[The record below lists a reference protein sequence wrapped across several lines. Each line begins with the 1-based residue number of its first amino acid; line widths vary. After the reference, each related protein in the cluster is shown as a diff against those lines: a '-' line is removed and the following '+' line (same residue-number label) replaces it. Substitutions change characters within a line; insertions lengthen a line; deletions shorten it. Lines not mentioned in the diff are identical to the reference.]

1 MALYDDTTLNIGTG
15 HLWIAAVGTDAP
27 TDFRDPT
34 VGGTV
39 TDWAEIG
46 HTSIDDILSI
56 TSEGGDTTV
65 LGTLQSPSLRTST
78 SARTESFTF
87 NLAQWDED
95 SLKLYFGSNAA
106 IATTGPGT
114 GLLQVPS
121 KPTPTSKAFLAVYQ
135 DGASDFVIYA
145 PKAEILRADDMS
157 LADTSSLATLPI
169 KVTPLSVSG
178 AEPYYVAPLTHT
190 V

>member
-15 HLWIAAVGTDAP
+15 HLWLAPESTVAP
-27 TDFRDPT
+27 TDFRDPN
-34 VGGTV
+34 GGTG
-39 TDWAEIG
+39 TPWIEIG

-87 NLAQWDED
+87 NLAQWDEE
-95 SLKLYFGSNAA
+95 SLKLYFGSNATV
-106 IATTGPGT
+106 ATTGPGT
-114 GLLQVPS
+114 GMLEVPS
-121 KPTPTSKAFLAVYQ
+121 KPTPTSKAFLAVYE
-135 DGASDFVIYA
+135 DGANDFVIYA

-178 AEPYYVAPLTHT
+178 SQPYFVLPIAH

>member
-15 HLWIAAVGTDAP
+15 HLWLADVSTAAPA
-27 TDFRDPT
+27 DFRDPNGAT
-34 VGGTV
+34 TPAPWV
-39 TDWAEIG
+39 EIG

-87 NLAQWDED
+87 NLAQWDEE

-106 IATTGPGT
+106 VASTGPGT
-114 GLLQVPS
+114 GLLEVPS
-121 KPTPTSKAFLAVYQ
+121 KPVPTQKAFLAVYQ
-135 DGASDFVIYA
+135 DGVADFVIYA

-178 AEPYYVAPLTHT
+178 SQPYFVSPLAH